1 MRPIKRLLYT
11 EIVKSGAIRLAS
23 GILLALMR
31 KVTLNFLVDEWETI
45 DPTPDLHALFLE
57 FNQQFFWGRLV
68 R

>member
-1 MRPIKRLLYT
+1 MHCTVHT
-11 EIVKSGAIRLAS
+11 ENLVTGIGTIRLAS